1 MQFLILKK
9 QFFCLKRARH
19 LKNDRKLTAK
29 PIVDYIDFQNLVLK
43 LVNLYLGEVSMW
55 NWSLMLSSND
65 QAGHLLVILLVNFNQ
80 KMPENDRTTIN

>member
-43 LVNLYLGEVSMW
+43 LVNLYLGEVCS
-55 NWSLMLSSND
+55 
-65 QAGHLLVILLVNFNQ
+65 
-80 KMPENDRTTIN
+80 